1 MEYSTTPR
9 RRLVLYGLL
18 AALAALT
25 SLLLTRNVD
34 FHVYWYGA
42 GGIFDHSRSLYGP
55 SSGLGFPM
63 HYRYAPVT
71 YPLLWPLSRMP
82 LYWAG
87 VVWMIGAWAAT
98 IAAAG
103 LTVRAARLRFTRTAI
118 LAACAYMLSYV
129 VLAIHSGNVQPYL
142 IAMIL
147 AAMSLSE
154 SRPVVAAF
162 LLAIAITFK
171 IWPVFFLPWFLH
183 RRRRAVLALL
193 VHVMLVL
200 WLTPLILWSP
210 SRYLDLIH
218 QWYCSE
224 FQSAI
229 TNSELW
235 YFPGQSLRGVL
246 LRYLTAPDPWSKGFP
261 DVHILSLSPGSVVR
275 AWEVTAGVIYSSAC
289 VAMLRSD
296 PGKRRVWDG
305 LSFALFT
312 LLEPFCVKSSMI
324 SLGPAALIA
333 AALYSREPRAAPGS
347 GERLARLLFLA
358 ACGLSFL
365 GAVTQYKPLLRL
377 LLAFGLDFYAALMLL
392 AALLLWTRLPDRST
406 LHDIAWRA
414 QPRTRIENGV
424 PQTGRHQSEIEEA
437 SQCQECPPRR
447 GQQGRPKPSS

>member
-18 AALAALT
+18 AALATLT
-25 SLLLTRNVD
+25 SLFLTRNVD
-34 FHVYWYGA
+34 FHVYWRGA
-42 GGIFDHSRSLYGP
+42 GGIFDHSHSLYGP
-55 SSGLGFPM
+55 ASGLGFPM

-87 VVWMIGAWAAT
+87 VVWMIGAWTAA
-98 IAAAG
+98 IAAVG
-103 LTVRAARLRFTRTAI
+103 LTVRAARLRFARNAI

-147 AAMSLSE
+147 AALFLSE
-154 SRPVVAAF
+154 SRPVIAAF

-171 IWPVFFLPWFLH
+171 IWPVFFLPWFLYC
-183 RRRRAVLALL
+183 RRRAVLVLL
-193 VHVMLVL
+193 VPVILVV
-200 WLTPLILWSP
+200 WLTPLMLWSP

-224 FQSAI
+224 FQSAM

-246 LRYLTAPDPWSKGFP
+246 LRYLTPPDPWIKGFP

-296 PGKRRVWDG
+296 PSMRRVWDG

-312 LLEPFCVKSSMI
+312 LLEPFCVKSGMI

-333 AALYSREPRAAPGS
+333 AALYSCERRAARGS
-347 GERLARLLFLA
+347 VEMLARFLFLA

-365 GAVTQYKPLLRL
+365 SAVTQYKPLLRL

-406 LHDIAWRA
+406 LHEISGVREHSAG
-414 QPRTRIENGV
+414 PLGGVPTPGTRIENGV
-424 PQTGRHQSEIEEA
+424 PLTGRHQSEIEEA
-437 SQCQECPPRR
+437 SQC
-447 GQQGRPKPSS
+447 